1 MRSRFFPWVR
11 AVAAVVAAG
20 AAAVAHAGA
29 GNGIRLGGSEAR
41 LHPFLDLESR
51 YDSNVSY
58 SADNQA
64 VADVVLHVRPGAE
77 LKIPGDV
84 AAIEF
89 SGALDWAQN
98 LGLEDSATKD
108 LSKMYANAGFA
119 ALFNR
124 RGAVSLRLDND
135 FRRQVSTTSLA
146 AAAVAVVANTNV
158 LSVSV
163 PWKPGG
169 GALVVTA
176 NGQWLVEAYQEYK
189 DDPGFDVADLGY
201 SQFRGGADVQ
211 WRFLPRTSALLS
223 GGWFT
228 RVPNESRLG
237 YEASGGDVL
246 AGVTGLLTQRV
257 AATAKVGYGVSSS
270 TARVPDATTGGLRD
284 EQRDTST
291 FLADV
296 NLEWLPMEA
305 LSLRTGYT
313 RSSGI
318 DPTEA
323 AFVSDGVSAGFRL
336 KMADRFAFRTAVRL
350 DRLAFEARPGEDV
363 TFLRLDPTVEGM
375 VGRWLT
381 VGLGYVYS
389 ARASSGDLPDYSKSE
404 AFLSLG
410 LTY

>member
-1 MRSRFFPWVR
+1 MGSRISTWTR
-11 AVAAVVAAG
+11 AL
-20 AAAVAHAGA
+20 AAVALATAAPAVHAAA
-29 GNGIRLGGSEAR
+29 GNGVRLGGSEAR
-41 LHPFLDLESR
+41 IHPFLDLESR

-64 VADVVLHVRPGAE
+64 VGDLILHVRPGAE
-77 LKIPGDV
+77 LKIPGDL

-98 LGLEDSATKD
+98 LGLEDAATKD
-108 LSKMYANAGFA
+108 LSKMYADAGVA

-124 RGAVSLRLDND
+124 RGAVSVRLDND

-158 LSVSV
+158 LSLAV

-176 NGQWLVEAYQEYK
+176 NGQWLMEAYQKYK

-211 WRFLPRTSALLS
+211 WRFLPRTSALFS
-223 GGWFT
+223 AGYFT
-228 RVPNESRLG
+228 RVPNASELG
-237 YEASGGDVL
+237 YEASGVDVL
-246 AGVTGLLTQRV
+246 AGLTGLLTPRV
-257 AATAKVGYGVSSS
+257 AATAKAGYGS
-270 TARVPDATTGGLRD
+270 
-284 EQRDTST
+284 TST
-291 FLADV
+291 TSTMGGVKQTKDASTVLADV
-296 NLEWLPMEA
+296 NLEWLPIEA

-313 RSSGI
+313 RASGI

-323 AFVSDGVSAGFRL
+323 TFVSDGVSAGFRL
-336 KMADRFAFRTAVRL
+336 KLAERFAFRTAARL
-350 DRLAFEARPGEDV
+350 DRLDFQSRPGTGV
-363 TFLRLDPTVEGM
+363 SFLRVDPTIEGT
-375 VGRWLT
+375 VGRWMT
-381 VGLGYVYS
+381 VALGYVYS
-389 ARASSGDLPDYSKSE
+389 SRSASGDIPDYTKSE

>member
-1 MRSRFFPWVR
+1 MSSCTK
-11 AVAAVVAAG
+11 ALAAVVIAG

-41 LHPFLDLESR
+41 IHPFLDVESR

-64 VADVVLHVRPGAE
+64 IGDVILHVRPGAE
-77 LKIPGDV
+77 LKIPGDL

-98 LGLEDSATKD
+98 LGLEDAATKD
-108 LSKMYANAGFA
+108 LSKMYADAGFA

-124 RGAVSLRLDND
+124 RGAVSVRLDND

-158 LSVSV
+158 LSLAV

-176 NGQWLVEAYQEYK
+176 NGQWLMEAYQKYK

-211 WRFLPRTSALLS
+211 WRFLPRTSALFS
-223 GGWFT
+223 AGYFT
-228 RVPNESRLG
+228 RVPNASELG
-237 YEASGGDVL
+237 YEAAGVDVL
-246 AGVTGLLTQRV
+246 AGLTGLLTQRI
-257 AATAKVGYGVSSS
+257 AATAKMGYGS
-270 TARVPDATTGGLRD
+270 TSTTAKVRD
-284 EQRDTST
+284 ELTNELVSQTKDTST

-296 NLEWLPMEA
+296 SLEWLPIEA

-313 RSSGI
+313 RASGI

-323 AFVSDGVSAGFRL
+323 AFVSDGVSAGFRVKL
-336 KMADRFAFRTAVRL
+336 AERFAFRTAARL
-350 DRLAFEARPGEDV
+350 DRLDFASRPGTGV
-363 TFLRLDPTVEGM
+363 SFLRIDPTIEGT
-375 VGRWLT
+375 VGRWMT

-389 ARASSGDLPDYSKSE
+389 SRSASGDIPDYTKSE

>member
-1 MRSRFFPWVR
+1 MSSRISTWTR
-11 AVAAVVAAG
+11 ALAAVVL
-20 AAAVAHAGA
+20 AAAAPVTDAGA
-29 GNGIRLGGSEAR
+29 GNGVRLGGSEAR
-41 LHPFLDLESR
+41 IHPFLDLESR

-64 VADVVLHVRPGAE
+64 VGDLILHVRPGAE
-77 LKIPGDV
+77 LKIPGDL

-98 LGLEDSATKD
+98 LGLEDASTKD
-108 LSKMYANAGFA
+108 LSKMYADAGFA

-124 RGAVSLRLDND
+124 RGAVSARLDND

-158 LSVSV
+158 LSLAV

-176 NGQWLVEAYQEYK
+176 NGQWLMEAYQKYK

-211 WRFLPRTSALLS
+211 WRFLPRTSALFS
-223 GGWFT
+223 AGYFT
-228 RVPNESRLG
+228 RVPNASELG
-237 YEASGGDVL
+237 YEAAGVDVL
-246 AGVTGLLTQRV
+246 AGLTGLLTPRI
-257 AATAKVGYGVSSS
+257 AATAKAGYGSTSTTS
-270 TARVPDATTGGLRD
+270 TAGGVKQTKDA
-284 EQRDTST
+284 ST
-291 FLADV
+291 VLADV
-296 NLEWLPMEA
+296 NLEWLPIEA

-313 RSSGI
+313 RASGI
-318 DPTEA
+318 DPTQA
-323 AFVSDGVSAGFRL
+323 AFVSDGVSAGFRVKL
-336 KMADRFAFRTAVRL
+336 AERFAFRTAARFDRL
-350 DRLAFEARPGEDV
+350 DFRSRPGTGV
-363 TFLRLDPTVEGM
+363 SFLRIDPTIEGT
-375 VGRWLT
+375 VGRWMT

-389 ARASSGDLPDYSKSE
+389 SRSASGDIPDYTKSE

>member
-1 MRSRFFPWVR
+1 MSSRTCTWTR
-11 AVAAVVAAG
+11 ALAALVVAG
-20 AAAVAHAGA
+20 SAAAAQAGA
-29 GNGIRLGGSEAR
+29 GNGIRLGGSDAR

-58 SADNQA
+58 SADAQA
-64 VADVVLHVRPGAE
+64 VGDVVLHVRPGAE
-77 LKIPGDV
+77 LVIPGDV

-98 LGLEDSATKD
+98 LGLEDGATKD
-108 LSKMYANAGFA
+108 LSKMYADAGFA
-119 ALFNR
+119 AVFNR
-124 RGAVSLRLDND
+124 RGAVSARLDND
-135 FRRQVSTTSLA
+135 FRRHVSTTSLA

-158 LSVSV
+158 LSLAV

-176 NGQWLVEAYQEYK
+176 NGQWLMEAYQEYK

-223 GGWFT
+223 AGYFT
-228 RVPNESRLG
+228 RVPNAAELG
-237 YEASGGDVL
+237 YEASGVDVL
-246 AGVTGLLTQRV
+246 AGLTGLLTQRI
-257 AATAKVGYGVSSS
+257 AATAKAGYGTTS
-270 TARVPDATTGGLRD
+270 TTTATGPARETN
-284 EQRDTST
+284 DTST
-291 FLADV
+291 LLADV
-296 NLEWLPMEA
+296 SLEWLPLEA

-313 RSSGI
+313 RATGI

-323 AFVSDGVSAGFRL
+323 AFVSDGVSAGVRL
-336 KMADRFAFRTAVRL
+336 KLARRFAFRSAVRF
-350 DRLAFEARPGEDV
+350 DRLTFESRPGTDV
-363 TFLRLDPTVEGM
+363 SFLRVDPTIEGT

-389 ARASSGDLPDYSKSE
+389 SRAATGDFPEYSKNE

-410 LTY
+410 VTY